1 MCKYI
6 RPGRGVRQS
15 CMLTCTTQWNQS
27 ITFYFGQSLKFNFV
41 IEKSSKKKL
50 ELCMNHCVFIG
61 KGVPIITQV
70 CVHVHVYIL
79 NVNVNW

>member
-50 ELCMNHCVFIG
+50 ELCRNHCVFIG
-61 KGVPIITQV
+61 KGVYQSL
-70 CVHVHVYIL
+70 HRSVYMYMYIF
-79 NVNVNW
+79 